1 MKTIFATA
9 CLFFVAGVAVAG
21 GGQPTQHRGKL
32 SMTDILTYNNFSCQK
47 AAKNNAPKV
56 YATQQESTENKA
68 STQSSSQYNSQTPA
82 QTFTPTPLVN
92 FYKEFR

>member
-1 MKTIFATA
+1 MKTIIATA
-9 CLFFVAGVAVAG
+9 CLFFTAGICFA

-32 SMTDILTYNNFSCQK
+32 SMTDILTYNNFTCQK
-47 AAKNNAPKV
+47 SSKTNAPKV
-56 YATQQESTENKA
+56 YAAPQETADSK
-68 STQSSSQYNSQTPA
+68 SSSQPSTQYNNQPSA

>member
-9 CLFFVAGVAVAG
+9 FLFFIAGVCFA
-21 GGQPTQHRGKL
+21 GGQPSQTRGKL
-32 SMTDILTYNNFSCQK
+32 SMTDLLTYNNFTCQK
-47 AAKNNAPKV
+47 SSKTNAPKV
-56 YATQQESTENKA
+56 YAAQQEAAEGKQNNQPTN
-68 STQSSSQYNSQTPA
+68 QYNPQPPG